1 MRLFNWALILS
12 VSCLGWIPNSLARGI
27 LAIDYGTQFMKLSLV
42 QPGIPFDVLLN
53 HDSKR
58 KTQSVVSI
66 RGDDKL
72 VGDDAATSA
81 GRYPQNSYAAIKLLL
96 GQPQN
101 SPAVKFHQSLYNIPL
116 ESTPRGTVRFL
127 PQLPKQGNNTIS
139 YLPEELMA
147 LQFSYARELAD
158 AASAANSNPAVK
170 GIGGEKIN
178 DCIITVPGF
187 FNQFERKAILDG
199 AELAGLRVISLIDD
213 GASVGV
219 NYAMMRTFGNKK
231 LDPSRSDA
239 GPGVETHVI
248 YDVGASSIKSTVI
261 EFSMFEEKIHSSSKI
276 KKNVTMLDVKGF
288 GFERG
293 LGGLTFDLKIRDHL
307 KQEFETQTKLDVSK
321 NDRAMVKLLREAT
334 RVKQVLSANV
344 DSQSR
349 IEGLVDD
356 HDFKTVLSRQTFEE
370 YFASDVSK
378 FTQPI
383 IDSLKSA
390 NLQIADIKSV
400 ILVGGSSR
408 VPMIQAAV
416 KSLVGESKVAV
427 SVNAD
432 EAAVMGSALYGAGIS
447 RQFKTKDIRI
457 KNISPHSVSA
467 AYNVTRSRADPD
479 HGKTQ
484 AQEINTVH
492 TMLFDVRSRLG
503 SKKSIRLRKSEDFSV
518 VFSYNNQPDYF
529 PASLLNVT
537 IHGIASALANHTNV
551 TGQEVPAGNASIK
564 LAVQLDESA
573 LVVVSGATLNF
584 SPKVSQSNGDES
596 IANKI
601 AGFFGSNNKKEEGS
615 EEEQTEEI
623 SAEDEQSESKAEEK
637 EKEKEK
643 DSKSEV
649 DKAKEALKAENKK
662 DSDEAK
668 NKKVE
673 KIVVK
678 LTVTRQELGIRPMST
693 FDRIA
698 SGKLLRELKAAEV
711 RKKNK
716 EEARNALEA
725 YTYKLRDRLEQKV
738 FQNYGSEEEIK
749 TLHET
754 KDEISDWL
762 NDWAEQAPLKELKE
776 KKKKLESA
784 EQPFQQRIQESEKR
798 PAAFKKLEN
807 SIKAGQLFGNVLNQT
822 IAVKTSEPA
831 RYTEEEVTGLM
842 TMILEQERWLEDMRN
857 KTDVHDS
864 RLDPPVKVT
873 ELESRGKM
881 IEVEVEKL
889 KQKKKPVKSKKS
901 SKKSTTGGEPYSTKA
916 EKSETTTDQK
926 VSDEKVEPKTE
937 EAKSDQTG
945 GDQADKEKEEIPE
958 GHPKDE
964 L

>member
-213 GASVGV
+213 GCEHQ
-219 NYAMMRTFGNKK
+219 N
-231 LDPSRSDA
+231 A

-248 YDVGASSIKSTVI
+248 YDVGASSIKSTL
-261 EFSMFEEKIHSSSKI
+261 FKI

-416 KSLVGESKVAV
+416 KSLVGEFAV

-467 AYNVTRSRADPD
+467 AYNVTS
-479 HGKTQ
+479 
-484 AQEINTVH
+484 
-492 TMLFDVRSRLG
+492 F
-503 SKKSIRLRKSEDFSV
+503 
-518 VFSYNNQPDYF
+518 
-529 PASLLNVT
+529 
-537 IHGIASALANHTNV
+537 
-551 TGQEVPAGNASIK
+551 
-564 LAVQLDESA
+564 
-573 LVVVSGATLNF
+573 
-584 SPKVSQSNGDES
+584 
-596 IANKI
+596 
-601 AGFFGSNNKKEEGS
+601 
-615 EEEQTEEI
+615 
-623 SAEDEQSESKAEEK
+623 
-637 EKEKEK
+637 
-643 DSKSEV
+643 
-649 DKAKEALKAENKK
+649 
-662 DSDEAK
+662 
-668 NKKVE
+668 
-673 KIVVK
+673 
-678 LTVTRQELGIRPMST
+678 
-693 FDRIA
+693 
-698 SGKLLRELKAAEV
+698 
-711 RKKNK
+711 
-716 EEARNALEA
+716 AR
-725 YTYKLRDRLEQKV
+725 
-738 FQNYGSEEEIK
+738 F
-749 TLHET
+749 
-754 KDEISDWL
+754 
-762 NDWAEQAPLKELKE
+762 
-776 KKKKLESA
+776 
-784 EQPFQQRIQESEKR
+784 
-798 PAAFKKLEN
+798 
-807 SIKAGQLFGNVLNQT
+807 
-822 IAVKTSEPA
+822 
-831 RYTEEEVTGLM
+831 
-842 TMILEQERWLEDMRN
+842 
-857 KTDVHDS
+857 
-864 RLDPPVKVT
+864 
-873 ELESRGKM
+873 
-881 IEVEVEKL
+881 
-889 KQKKKPVKSKKS
+889 
-901 SKKSTTGGEPYSTKA
+901 
-916 EKSETTTDQK
+916 
-926 VSDEKVEPKTE
+926 
-937 EAKSDQTG
+937 
-945 GDQADKEKEEIPE
+945 
-958 GHPKDE
+958 
-964 L
+964 